1 MKKIFIVAICALLV
15 ILGITGNMTGEVVAA
30 EEVNKITVMGTGEV
44 RFLPDVAVVSVG
56 VETLNESL
64 TQAQSE
70 NSQKI
75 NALIS
80 YLKDIGVQEE
90 NIKTRNFYVYQRYD
104 YSQGEKLL
112 GYQVNNYLDFKTKDV
127 DNVGNI
133 VSSLMENGANRF
145 TGISFTID
153 NYEEGYRSALN
164 LALENAT
171 KKAQAL
177 TEKPII
183 SSEIVEEGNYCITSR
198 ELCSVNM
205 DSSIM
210 KGEICIKASVRVQFE
225 Y

>member
-44 RFLPDVAVVSVG
+44 RFLPDVAVISVG

-64 TQAQSE
+64 TEAQSE

>member
-1 MKKIFIVAICALLV
+1 MQ
-15 ILGITGNMTGEVVAA
+15 
-30 EEVNKITVMGTGEV
+30 
-44 RFLPDVAVVSVG
+44 D
-56 VETLNESL
+56 
-64 TQAQSE
+64 
-70 NSQKI
+70 
-75 NALIS
+75 
-80 YLKDIGVQEE
+80 E

-183 SSEIVEEGNYCITSR
+183 SSEIVEEGNYCFTSR

>member
-183 SSEIVEEGNYCITSR
+183 SSEIVEEGNYCFTSR